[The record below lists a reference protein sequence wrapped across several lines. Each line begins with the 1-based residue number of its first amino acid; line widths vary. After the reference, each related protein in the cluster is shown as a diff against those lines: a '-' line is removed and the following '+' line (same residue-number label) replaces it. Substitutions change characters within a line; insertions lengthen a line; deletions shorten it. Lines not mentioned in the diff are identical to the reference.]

1 MTFDTNNLL
10 YDMFANDIEN
20 EPVVGESYRFLD
32 CREITG
38 YISSGRMRCIMYYG
52 DNTANP
58 PKPARLVIPL

>member
-1 MTFDTNNLL
+1 
-10 YDMFANDIEN
+10 MFANDIEN

-32 CREITG
+32 CTEITG